1 MQNLQDANFQAQLTT
16 IVNDLTSNGYAI
28 CEDFLPVHI
37 IKVLA
42 DMAEKRFMAGEML
55 VAKTGKTANMQ
66 QAVYRHDSIYWL
78 DEHNPTAAA
87 QAYFAQ
93 IATLKTTLNQQL
105 FMNLHDIETHLAVY
119 PIDGVYLKHLD
130 QLKQIIDTP
139 TQVRQLSSVLYLNNN
154 WQEHEG
160 GELRLHL
167 NSHEYIDVLPTAG
180 RLMLFLSAE
189 FWHEVLP
196 ATRNRISLTGWFRS
210 R

>member
-1 MQNLQDANFQAQLTT
+1 MQNLQDANYQAQLTT
-16 IVNDLTSNGYAI
+16 IVNDLASNGYAI
-28 CEDFLPVHI
+28 CEAFLPVHI
-37 IKVLA
+37 IKALA

-66 QAVYRHDSIYWL
+66 QAIYRHDSIYWL
-78 DEHNPTAAA
+78 DEHYPNAAA

-119 PIDGVYLKHLD
+119 PIDGVYLRHLD
-130 QLKQIIDTP
+130 QLKQISDTP
-139 TQVRQLSSVLYLNNN
+139 TQVRQLSSVLYLNDN
-154 WQEHEG
+154 WQAHEG

-167 NSHEYIDVLPTAG
+167 NSQEYVDVLPTAG